1 MKLPPTS
8 VWLTAL
14 MAAYAAIF
22 FAYEFGVRRVGL
34 SARNIGAAAAAVAL
48 VVAVWATNRRRERR
62 SKKAESDKQQGNQQN
77 SDIK

>member
-34 SARNIGAAAAAVAL
+34 SARNVGAAAAAVAL
-48 VVAVWATNRRRERR
+48 VVAVWAINRRRERR
-62 SKKAESDKQQGNQQN
+62 SGRNGGGKQQENQQN
-77 SDIK
+77 RDIK